1 MFPQRYRLEAGSD
14 GGLPPSWAVWSK
26 SQRPDLQGAEGNI
39 KHWELRQE
47 WYRWRDRWRTDGLIP
62 WTNVHLLWLGHLQ
75 EACLLTE
82 PQLHLWSYSIGA
94 PLYEHTA
101 RIRNVCNIIE
111 NVCDNWSD
119 TIYNCSDKSPH
130 LFLCG
135 APEKNRRHVT
145 VELRLTHVW
154 FESPSETQ
162 LPLLSFSEAFSYLPR
177 RSLFLK
183 ADNLISKLL
192 LPFSSW
198 LNASERRWTGA
209 ALQTRVNEALQ
220 QTSDKQY
227 WHFNSTDCFG
237 FSPTLRQQQLR

>member
-1 MFPQRYRLEAGSD
+1 M
-14 GGLPPSWAVWSK
+14 
-26 SQRPDLQGAEGNI
+26 
-39 KHWELRQE
+39 
-47 WYRWRDRWRTDGLIP
+47 
-62 WTNVHLLWLGHLQ
+62 
-75 EACLLTE
+75 
-82 PQLHLWSYSIGA
+82 
-94 PLYEHTA
+94 
-101 RIRNVCNIIE
+101 
-111 NVCDNWSD
+111 
-119 TIYNCSDKSPH
+119 
-130 LFLCG
+130 
-135 APEKNRRHVT
+135 RHVT

-198 LNASERRWTGA
+198 LNVSERRRTGA

-227 WHFNSTDCFG
+227 
-237 FSPTLRQQQLR
+237 